1 MRPETPSVKVIASV
15 WLPFVLEGHMEKKHI
30 MMSLEE
36 IKQTILTTLPVF
48 HSLSMS
54 SIDTTCTCLFFI
66 KKGSLQHGTLELGK
80 NIRVYHERSPHMFP
94 QLVDERN
101 YTFSPSVYLRKPG
114 AGLLTNL
121 FDEPINTHKG
131 EKTREHRQHIAR
143 PPVILRLKH

>member
-1 MRPETPSVKVIASV
+1 MRSETTSVKTIVSV

-80 NIRVYHERSPHMFP
+80 TYECTTKGPLTCFP
-94 QLVDERN
+94 NSLMKE
-101 YTFSPSVYLRKPG
+101 TTPFH
-114 AGLLTNL
+114 LLY
-121 FDEPINTHKG
+121 I
-131 EKTREHRQHIAR
+131 
-143 PPVILRLKH
+143 